1 MKNDLI
7 RKQERSLLHQV
18 KESLDVNEML
28 FKVLHNVDREEEIVV
43 VTARTILGQK
53 KLVENLR
60 EYLNKLEEK

>member
-7 RKQERSLLHQV
+7 RKQARSLLHQV